1 VHESTTAAP
10 ARPKLRGLS
19 HQIAF
24 FAALPLGAALVLDA
38 RGADGRSAA
47 ITYAATV
54 AFMFGASGFYHRR
67 TWSTAWRLRMRR
79 VDHAAIYVLIAGSYT
94 PVGLLV
100 LHGAWRA
107 VVLGIVW
114 TGAAAAALFKVFWV
128 TAPKWL
134 AVAIAISLGWVGV
147 VALPQLASR
156 IGLLGCLLL
165 VGGGLAYTA
174 GGLVYAFQRPDP
186 FPSVFGYHELFHALV
201 LVAVGLHYSSI
212 AFFVLPTA

>member
-24 FAALPLGAALVLDA
+24 FVALPLGVVLVLEA

-54 AFMFGASGFYHRR
+54 AFMLGASGFYHRR
-67 TWSTAWRLRMRR
+67 TWSAAWRLRMRR

-100 LHGAWRA
+100 LHGAWRV

-128 TAPKWL
+128 TAPKKL
-134 AVAIAISLGWVGV
+134 SVAIAVSLGWVGV

-156 IGLLGCLLL
+156 VGLVGCLLL

-174 GGLVYAFQRPDP
+174 GGVVYAFRRPDP